1 MASRSMW
8 TGTIAFGLVNIT
20 VKLFSAISDSSLSFD
35 MLDEKDKQRIRY
47 KRVNEKTEKEVKWD
61 RIVKGY
67 KLNDSYVVLTP
78 EDFESAAAEKSK
90 QINITSFVKEDEID
104 TIFYE
109 TFYYL
114 EPGKNDQKPY
124 ALLRDA
130 MTKTKMVALGSFVM
144 RNKETLCV
152 IKVFKNALV
161 LCKIH
166 FEQEIR
172 PLDDYKIPA
181 ASYKV
186 SADEIK
192 MAVSLIDHMKAG
204 FDISKFKD
212 EYTENLMKLIKRKS
226 KGKKYEAPKVTER
239 KLPGDV
245 TTLLD
250 QLKASLSGSCTV
262 KPKIPAKKAVAKTI
276 KKTPTTA
283 RVKTATRTRA
293 KK

>member
-1 MASRSMW
+1 MARSLW
-8 TGTIAFGLVNIT
+8 TGTIAFGLVNIN
-20 VKLFSAISDSSLSFD
+20 VKLFSAVTDSTLDFD
-35 MLDEKDKQRIRY
+35 MLDEKDKHRIRY
-47 KRVNEKTEKEVKWD
+47 KRVNEQTDKEVKWD

-67 KLNDSYVVLTP
+67 KLNDSYVILTP

-90 QINITSFVKEDEID
+90 QINITSFVKEDQID

-130 MTKTKMVALGSFVM
+130 MTKIKMVGLGSFVM
-144 RNKETLCV
+144 RNRENLCV

-166 FEQEIR
+166 FEEEIR
-172 PLDDYKIPA
+172 PLSDYNIPA

-186 SADEIK
+186 NAAEIN
-192 MAVSLIDHMKAG
+192 MAVSLIDQMKTD
-204 FDISKFKD
+204 FDISAFKD
-212 EYTENLMKLIKRKS
+212 EYTDNLLKLIKKKA
-226 KGKKYEAPKVTER
+226 KGKKYEAPKTVSQ
-239 KLPGDV
+239 KLPDHV

-250 QLKASLSGSCTV
+250 QLKASLSGSSAPAIKKKV
-262 KPKIPAKKAVAKTI
+262 APAKKKTVKKAMAKR
-276 KKTPTTA
+276 K
-283 RVKTATRTRA
+283 A
-293 KK
+293 KA